1 VNEVAGAG
9 LSGELAGRRV
19 VLGSLAYVSSQLP
32 SLSPWAQSLQA
43 RLDMEGASVV
53 YVACDGVLL
62 GALELADRLRL
73 ETPRALRMLKR
84 CGVSHITMLSGD
96 RQDVAEAIGHGIG
109 VDQVFAGLQPQDK
122 LAHIHQARAR
132 GVTLMVGDGVNDALP
147 CARRMW
153 AWRWARKVLQPPL
166 KVPAWCC
173 STTGWTAWPKR

>member
-1 VNEVAGAG
+1 VPEGAATDEVLRLAAALDQMSNHVMATAVVQAAHERGLGKLPLPTAVNEVAGAG

-73 ETPRALRMLKR
+73 ETPRALRMLNAAASAISPCCPVTGRTWPRPLATALAWTR
-84 CGVSHITMLSGD
+84 CLPVCNRKTSWLTSI
-96 RQDVAEAIGHGIG
+96 RPER
-109 VDQVFAGLQPQDK
+109 AGSP
-122 LAHIHQARAR
+122 
-132 GVTLMVGDGVNDALP
+132 
-147 CARRMW
+147 
-153 AWRWARKVLQPPL
+153 
-166 KVPAWCC
+166 
-173 STTGWTAWPKR
+173 